1 MKDTDKRE
9 VILLKAEELFSK
21 HGFKGTSTRSLAK
34 AAKVNLGMLTYYFG
48 TKDKI
53 LRALI
58 DRKLGFYRDSF
69 MMIDKLDVPTI
80 KKVEAIIDVYVEHM
94 IANRRFHRILQSEV
108 MSDKHSASLEYA
120 YSVIKENRQFL
131 IRILE
136 KGKKN
141 KEFRDVDCSL
151 FMTSITGSIMQ
162 IIKSENLVLSCLTA
176 SEKIETVDDP
186 KFISRMKVF
195 LKEIAHGYL
204 LEQSKKK

>member
-176 SEKIETVDDP
+176 SEKIEAVDDP